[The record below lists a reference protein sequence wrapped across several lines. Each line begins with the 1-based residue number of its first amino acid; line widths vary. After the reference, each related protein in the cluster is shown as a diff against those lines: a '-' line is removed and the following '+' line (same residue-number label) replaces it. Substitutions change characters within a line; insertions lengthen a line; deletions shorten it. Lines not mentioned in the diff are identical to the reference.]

1 LQKAKINTPA
11 IILVMA
17 LAITILPSASTARGA
32 PQDQAMVDL
41 ALLLDTSNSMDG
53 LISQAKSQLW
63 TIVQQFARARKYHQA
78 PFLRVALFEYG
89 NTNLPVNE
97 GYLRQVVPLTD
108 DLDALS
114 EALFSLTT
122 QGGDEYC
129 GQVIDEAIT
138 RLDWSERSGAYRAI
152 FIAGN
157 EPFTQGGVH
166 YQNSCERAVGQG
178 VVVNTIHCGPNQE
191 GIKGKWQHGALLGHG
206 KYFNIDQ
213 DRVVAPIPCPQ
224 DREIMRLNEEL
235 NATYLWYGSRDK
247 RMYYESNQQ
256 AQDANAGKLSSSV
269 AVSRSVT
276 KSGKMYDNRSRDLV
290 DALESDADI
299 LAKVSDQEL
308 PDEMQE
314 MTAEERKIHLQE
326 VAAQRAEL
334 RKKIGELSVAREK
347 FLEAERLKRAEE
359 TGEANL
365 IDDTLGDAVVKAIQE
380 QLVEAGFDLK

>member
-1 LQKAKINTPA
+1 MQKSKLFNPA
-11 IILVMA
+11 IILPLV
-17 LAITILPSASTARGA
+17 LAITITTLPAASAARPS
-32 PQDQAMVDL
+32 PQKDQAMVDV
-41 ALLLDTSNSMDG
+41 AILLDTSNSMDG

-89 NTNLPVNE
+89 NTNLPATE
-97 GYLRQVVPLTD
+97 GYLRQVVPLGD

-129 GQVIDEAIT
+129 GEVIDEAIT
-138 RLDWSERSGAYRAI
+138 RLDWSEWSGAYRAI

-157 EPFTQGGVH
+157 EPFTQGSVS
-166 YQNSCERAVGQG
+166 YKNACERAVQQG
-178 VVVNTIHCGPNQE
+178 VVVNTIHCGNNSE
-191 GIKGKWQHGALLGHG
+191 GIEGRWQHGAKLGRG

-213 DRVVAPIPCPQ
+213 DRVRVPIPCPQ
-224 DREIMRLNEEL
+224 DQDIMRLNEDL
-235 NATYLWYGSRDK
+235 NATYLWYGSREK
-247 RMYYESNQQ
+247 REYYLSNQA

-276 KSGKMYDNRSRDLV
+276 KSSKMYDNRSRDLV

-299 LAKVSDQEL
+299 LGKVSDQEL
-308 PDEMQE
+308 PDEMQD
-314 MTAEERKIHLQE
+314 MTPEERKIHLQE

-347 FLEAERLKRAEE
+347 FLEAERARKSEE
-359 TGEANL
+359 TGEA
-365 IDDTLGDAVVKAIQE
+365 TLGDAVVKAIQE